1 MNVPFSKKSILIW
14 GKNGPP
20 KVGNGARTLFTKGVN
35 NDTGH
40 WACSGLVG
48 KWPLVLARLRGQAQ
62 AVPGVRRGRNLL
74 MGLGKSQIAKVTRY
88 FVWVHGSSVT
98 EVRVLFKYIWG
109 GKNLNNFGNAG
120 PLRITRFLSHG
131 SRYLLRWLMHTSSEG
146 VLCLTLAI
154 DLLLYK
160 VKRVISDWIIWKKY
174 GAHYT

>member
-1 MNVPFSKKSILIW
+1 MNVPFSKKSILT
-14 GKNGPP
+14 P

-62 AVPGVRRGRNLL
+62 AVPGVLL
-74 MGLGKSQIAKVTRY
+74 MGLGKSQIAKVSRY

-120 PLRITRFLSHG
+120 PLGITRFLSHG
-131 SRYLLRWLMHTSSEG
+131 SRYLLRWLMHTSSCIHQAKEYC
-146 VLCLTLAI
+146 VSNACNRSAA
-154 DLLLYK
+154 
-160 VKRVISDWIIWKKY
+160 VQS
-174 GAHYT
+174 